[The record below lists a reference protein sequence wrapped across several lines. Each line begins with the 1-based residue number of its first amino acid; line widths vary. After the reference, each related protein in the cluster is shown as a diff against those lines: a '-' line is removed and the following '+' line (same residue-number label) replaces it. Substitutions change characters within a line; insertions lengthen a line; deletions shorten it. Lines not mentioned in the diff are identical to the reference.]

1 MSTGNSV
8 SNFADEY
15 RGRLFG
21 APGQFGSQ
29 LVASKETDAARRTT
43 AVPGRDLRREGDRRR
58 EGDDGERV

>member
-8 SNFADEY
+8 SNFDDEY

-29 LVASKETDAARRTT
+29 LVASRETDAARRRLQFPVET
-43 AVPGRDLRREGDRRR
+43 
-58 EGDDGERV
+58 